1 MADEEMTDL
10 RAATPAALATIAN
23 LYPHLS
29 TEVRLA
35 FPLARLCPVSAEP
48 QPGSTITIAY
58 RAQAL
63 LLETKALRAYLEAYA
78 HQEPPEVRDLEELA
92 QVVAQ
97 HCALA
102 LGVAVEVH
110 AHYLLQHG
118 AMDVRVRS
126 SPLEEV

>member
-1 MADEEMTDL
+1 MTSEETPGS
-10 RAATPAALATIAN
+10 RAPALATIAN
-23 LYPHLS
+23 PHPRLS

-48 QPGSTITIAY
+48 QPGSTIAIAY
-58 RAQAL
+58 SAGAL

-97 HCALA
+97 HCAQA
-102 LGVAVEVH
+102 LGVEVEVH
-110 AHYLLQHG
+110 THYVLTHG
-118 AMDVRVRS
+118 TMDVRVRCA
-126 SPLEEV
+126 P